1 MRIALLT
8 RRFDSNGGGTERDLI
23 VTAQG
28 LRAAGHQVTIFA
40 DEIRGAAG
48 GWDVRRVG
56 GGPRLGRALSLMR
69 FAWTAAPAARRAGT
83 DLVLSFARCVGAD
96 VMRSG
101 GGAHASYLRAAR
113 KWRGALGAA
122 AMRISPYH
130 QVQRLVE
137 RQAFRSAG
145 LKRVIAVSNFVRD
158 DLIGEFGLAPE
169 KTVTIYN
176 GVDLGRFRPPLD
188 PSARAAIRQKFIV
201 PASARVV
208 AFVGNGFARKGL
220 GFLIEAWPLVAGGA
234 FLLVAGSDRQTEKFV
249 RRAHALNVGA
259 RIVFT
264 GPQPSVDQIFHAADS
279 FAMPSLFEPFGNVVM
294 EAMAC
299 WIARDDQR
307 LFGRCGSDTA
317 LDARLPRREP
327 RRRGRGRTPPRRIVR
342 RPRKPRRRRP
352 RHRREIHLVA
362 LRQRTKRAAR
372 IDQIRGESL
381 SYLARYFTGE
391 AVGCNAAGG

>member
-8 RRFDSNGGGTERDLI
+8 RRFDDNGGGTERDLI

-130 QVQRLVE
+130 QVQMLVE

-176 GVDLGRFRPPLD
+176 GVDLDRFRPPLD

-259 RIVFT
+259 RVVFT
-264 GPQPSVDQIFHAADS
+264 GPQPNVEQIFHAADS

-294 EAMAC
+294 EAMASGLPAMTSAFSGVAEV
-299 WIARDDQR
+299 IPPSMRGFRVENPDDV
-307 LFGRCGSDTA
+307 G
-317 LDARLPRREP
+317 E
-327 RRRGRGRTPPRRIVR
+327 
-342 RPRKPRRRRP
+342 
-352 RHRREIHLVA
+352 VA
-362 LRQRTKRAAR
+362 LRLGALFDAPASLAADARATAEKFTWSR
-372 IDQIRGESL
+372 YAKELNALIESI
-381 SYLARYFTGE
+381 T
-391 AVGCNAAGG
+391 